1 MGTVRDQIT
10 DNVNKALRDSV
21 PPALNSL
28 IADQKGETEIY
39 NNMDLDWSINSQ
51 PVINSQTLSF
61 GIKGLFFPEKQGE
74 VEPAVAVPAMPFKDA
89 SSKSQF

>member
-21 PPALNSL
+21 PPALNQL

-39 NNMDLDWSINSQ
+39 NHMDLDWSID
-51 PVINSQTLSF
+51 
-61 GIKGLFFPEKQGE
+61 
-74 VEPAVAVPAMPFKDA
+74 AVPSINP
-89 SSKSQF
+89 